1 MLTLLHTAQSN
12 VAVFDALW
20 QELAPDIE
28 IQHLVAD
35 DILQEARD
43 TGRAGATLSHRVA
56 EIYATLGKRFEFVL
70 CTCSTIGEIA
80 ERASVRYPFPVLRI
94 DRPMA
99 TRAVE
104 LGERIAVLATLKSTL
119 EPTRDLLK
127 SIARKVDKQVY
138 IDDVLCADAWEIF
151 ERGDVQG
158 YAESI
163 ARMIDAMV
171 RTHDVIVLA
180 QASMAVAAELRP
192 NCPIPILSSP
202 RMGFEAA
209 VAQYREYHAAL
220 QKKNAAAQNS

>member
-28 IQHLVAD
+28 VQHLVAD

-43 TGRAGATLSHRVA
+43 AGRANAKLNYHVS
-56 EIYATLGKRFEFVL
+56 EIYATLGNRFEFVL

-80 ERASVRYPFPVLRI
+80 ERASMRYSFPVLRV

-99 TRAVE
+99 THAIDI
-104 LGERIAVLATLKSTL
+104 GERVAVLATLKSTL

-127 SIARKVDKQVY
+127 SIAQRSGKSVY
-138 IDDVLCADAWEIF
+138 IDEILCVGAWEF
-151 ERGDVQG
+151 LEKGDISG
-158 YAESI
+158 YAQAI
-163 ARMIDAMV
+163 AREIDV
-171 RTHDVIVLA
+171 YSRSHDVIVLA

-192 NCPIPILSSP
+192 DNKVPVLSSP
-202 RMGFEAA
+202 RTGFETA
-209 VAQYREYHAAL
+209 VAQYRLYHAAQ
-220 QKKNAAAQNS
+220 QKKNALEPTA